1 MAKPRLKTPNK
12 KDTQT
17 LSQLIK
23 KSFKKES
30 DFLKLFSQILT
41 DSEILM
47 IKNRIKI
54 GKLLLSGSSVR
65 NVAREVGVGTD
76 TVVRVSKMVKNPQF
90 QKILL
95 FFEITKS
102 QKTPKPK
109 PKTLKVKKASNVWVF
124 GKSEEEI

>member
-76 TVVRVSKMVKNPQF
+76 TVVRVSKMVKNPSF
-90 QKILL
+90 AKILSLFEIEKSQKILKL
-95 FFEITKS
+95 
-102 QKTPKPK
+102 KPR
-109 PKTLKVKKASNVWVF
+109 TLKIKKSSNVWVF